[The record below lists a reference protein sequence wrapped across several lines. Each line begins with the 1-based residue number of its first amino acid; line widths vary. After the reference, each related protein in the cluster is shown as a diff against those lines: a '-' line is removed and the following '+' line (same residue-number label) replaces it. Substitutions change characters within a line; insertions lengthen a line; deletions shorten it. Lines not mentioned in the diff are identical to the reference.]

1 MANLRDLRL
10 RMRAIQ
16 QTLQVTKAMNLI
28 STSKLRKGRRVLED
42 TEPFFIRVQK
52 TMCDALFGARGIK
65 SRFLNTEVLKPASEP
80 AQGTVKRSAV
90 LVVTSDRGLAGGY
103 NANVFREV
111 NRLCAGLSNPEG
123 KAGPAE
129 QKVSGRQSVPVLILI
144 GAVGYRYFIYSP
156 YLIMENFS
164 FKSRLPQM
172 KDAQEISNFIISQY
186 LWGMFDD
193 VYIVY
198 THMYSA
204 IKLVP
209 TVRQILPLSEERL
222 QKEITKYGW
231 EKRVDLRFE
240 YLPSE
245 DAVFDAL
252 VPMYVKGIIYGCLVE
267 AYASEQSARMSA
279 MDEAS
284 KNATEML
291 DSLQLKYNRIRQA
304 GITQEMTEIIGGSSA
319 LQ

>member
-10 RMRAIQ
+10 RMRTIE

-42 TEPFFIRVQK
+42 TIPFFIRVQK
-52 TMCDALFGARGIK
+52 TMCDVLSGGTGMK
-65 SRFLNTEVLKPASEP
+65 SRFFNSEVSKSAREP
-80 AQGTVKRSAV
+80 AQGMKRSAV
-90 LVVTSDRGLAGGY
+90 LVITSDRGLAGGY

-111 NRLCAGLSNPEG
+111 NRLCAELSSPAG

-129 QKVSGRQSVPVLILI
+129 PKVSGRRSVPVLILI

-164 FKSRLPQM
+164 FRSRLPEIN
-172 KDAQEISNFIISQY
+172 DAQAISDFIISQY
-186 LWGMFDD
+186 LWGMFDE
-193 VYIVY
+193 VFIVY
-198 THMYSA
+198 THMHSA

-209 TVRQILPLSEERL
+209 TVRQILPLNEERL
-222 QKEITKYGW
+222 QDEIIKYGW
-231 EKRVDLRFE
+231 EKRVDLHFE
-240 YLPSE
+240 YVPSE
-245 DAVFDAL
+245 NAVFNAL
-252 VPMYVKGIIYGCLVE
+252 VPMYIKGVIYGCLVE
-267 AYASEQSARMSA
+267 AYASEQSARMGA

-284 KNATEML
+284 KSAREML

-304 GITQEMTEIIGGSSA
+304 GITQEITEIIGGSSA